1 MVSFSFICFSA
12 LGYCHFFFSLNP
24 PGPVPQHIKDFCFL
38 NILLNKDLMQT
49 KEGGRIFRSLE
60 REKESSVKG
69 LFIQVPGQ
77 FGRFDN
83 LFPLAGF
90 CK

>member
-1 MVSFSFICFSA
+1 
-12 LGYCHFFFSLNP
+12 
-24 PGPVPQHIKDFCFL
+24 
-38 NILLNKDLMQT
+38 MQT

-60 REKESSVKG
+60 REKESSVRG

-83 LFPLAGF
+83 MFPLAGF

>member
-1 MVSFSFICFSA
+1 
-12 LGYCHFFFSLNP
+12 
-24 PGPVPQHIKDFCFL
+24 
-38 NILLNKDLMQT
+38 MQT
-49 KEGGRIFRSLE
+49 KEGGRIFTSLE

-83 LFPLAGF
+83 MFPLAGF
-90 CK
+90 CKRSKFHYARLLVLLPK